1 MARTKK
7 DVSAQSAQQTSEP
20 TQVAPVAQVA
30 SVESKQVKPKGG
42 RRASSAAPVEQVPV
56 QVSEPVSLQ
65 VEEPVENAVVS
76 TDAVVGQPQE
86 TVELSS
92 DFNQLLSRVQQVT
105 SLLSTLR
112 AELRL
117 LERRATRE
125 LKSAQRQ
132 NARRR
137 RKSGNRAPSGFV
149 KPTLISNELATFL
162 GKDKGTEMARTE
174 VTKEINAYI
183 RANNLQDKSNGRQ
196 INADAK
202 LTSLL
207 NLKKGEV
214 LTYFNLQKYMS
225 PHFAKA
231 GSAAPVSAPVSA

>member
-7 DVSAQSAQQTSEP
+7 EVSAQVQQSGDVATPVSAVP
-20 TQVAPVAQVA
+20 TPVSAVAPVEQ
-30 SVESKQVKPKGG
+30 KQRRGG
-42 RRASSAAPVEQVPV
+42 RRAPAVAEQSSAVPVEAHV
-56 QVSEPVSLQ
+56 
-65 VEEPVENAVVS
+65 EPVENAVVVP
-76 TDAVVGQPQE
+76 TEGDVVQD

-92 DFNQLLSRVQQVT
+92 DFNQLLSRVQQVS
-105 SLLSTLR
+105 SLLSSLR
-112 AELRL
+112 TELRQ

-125 LKSAQRQ
+125 LRTAHRQ
-132 NARRR
+132 NAKRR

-162 GKDKGTEMARTE
+162 GRDKGTEMARTE

-183 RANNLQDKSNGRQ
+183 RKNNLQDKSNGRQ

-202 LTSLL
+202 LSSLL

-225 PHFAKA
+225 PHFAKVNA
-231 GSAAPVSAPVSA
+231 TA

>member
-7 DVSAQSAQQTSEP
+7 EVSAQQSGE
-20 TQVAPVAQVA
+20 VAPVVQSAPVVQPPA
-30 SVESKQVKPKGG
+30 EQKQRRGG
-42 RRASSAAPVEQVPV
+42 RRAASATEQVQPV
-56 QVSEPVSLQ
+56 A
-65 VEEPVENAVVS
+65 EPVENAVVAPEADS
-76 TDAVVGQPQE
+76 PQGDAPQGSE
-86 TVELSS
+86 TVELSA
-92 DFNQLLSRVQQVT
+92 DFSQLLSRVQQVS
-105 SLLSTLR
+105 SLLSSLR
-112 AELRL
+112 TELRQ

-125 LKSAQRQ
+125 LRTAQRQ

-137 RKSGNRAPSGFV
+137 RKTGNRAPSGFV

-162 GKDKGTEMARTE
+162 GRDKGTEMARTE

-183 RANNLQDKSNGRQ
+183 RKNNLQDKSNGRQ

-202 LTSLL
+202 LSSLL

-231 GSAAPVSAPVSA
+231 TASA

>member
-7 DVSAQSAQQTSEP
+7 EVSAQVQQSGE
-20 TQVAPVAQVA
+20 VSAPVAQ
-30 SVESKQVKPKGG
+30 
-42 RRASSAAPVEQVPV
+42 SAAPVEQKQRRGGRRATEQAQPAP
-56 QVSEPVSLQ
+56 PVS
-65 VEEPVENAVVS
+65 EPVENAVVAPES
-76 TDAVVGQPQE
+76 DVAQVPE

-92 DFNQLLSRVQQVT
+92 EFGQILSRVQQVS

-112 AELRL
+112 TELRQ

-125 LKSAQRQ
+125 LRTAQRQ

-149 KPTLISNELATFL
+149 KPTLISNELASFL
-162 GKDKGTEMARTE
+162 GREKGTEMARTE

-183 RANNLQDKSNGRQ
+183 RKNNLQDKSNGRQ

-202 LTSLL
+202 LSSLL

-231 GSAAPVSAPVSA
+231 NATVVTA

>member
-7 DVSAQSAQQTSEP
+7 EVSAQQSGEVAPVVQS
-20 TQVAPVAQVA
+20 APVAQPPA
-30 SVESKQVKPKGG
+30 EQKQRRGG
-42 RRASSAAPVEQVPV
+42 RRAAGATEQVQPAPVA
-56 QVSEPVSLQ
+56 
-65 VEEPVENAVVS
+65 EPVENAVVAPEA
-76 TDAVVGQPQE
+76 DAPQGDAPQGSE
-86 TVELSS
+86 TVELSA
-92 DFNQLLSRVQQVT
+92 DFSQLLSRVQQVS
-105 SLLSTLR
+105 SLLSSLR
-112 AELRL
+112 TELRQ

-125 LKSAQRQ
+125 LRTAQRQ

-137 RKSGNRAPSGFV
+137 RKTGNRAPSGFV

-162 GKDKGTEMARTE
+162 GREKGTEMARTE

-183 RANNLQDKSNGRQ
+183 RKNNLQDKSNGRQ

-202 LTSLL
+202 LSSLL

-231 GSAAPVSAPVSA
+231 TASA

>member
-7 DVSAQSAQQTSEP
+7 EVSAQSQQSGE
-20 TQVAPVAQVA
+20 VAVPAPATPAPATPA
-30 SVESKQVKPKGG
+30 SASPAEQKQRRGG
-42 RRASSAAPVEQVPV
+42 RRSPAPAEQAPVVSAEV
-56 QVSEPVSLQ
+56 QAEPA
-65 VEEPVENAVVS
+65 ENTVVAPAEG
-76 TDAVVGQPQE
+76 DAAQE

-92 DFNQLLSRVQQVT
+92 DFNQLLSRVQQVS
-105 SLLSTLR
+105 SLLSSLR
-112 AELRL
+112 TELRQ

-125 LKSAQRQ
+125 LRTAQRQ

-149 KPTLISNELATFL
+149 KPTLISNELASFL
-162 GKDKGTEMARTE
+162 GREKGTEMARTE

-183 RANNLQDKSNGRQ
+183 RKNNLQDKSNGRQ

-202 LTSLL
+202 LSSLL

-225 PHFAKA
+225 PHFAK
-231 GSAAPVSAPVSA
+231 VSTTA